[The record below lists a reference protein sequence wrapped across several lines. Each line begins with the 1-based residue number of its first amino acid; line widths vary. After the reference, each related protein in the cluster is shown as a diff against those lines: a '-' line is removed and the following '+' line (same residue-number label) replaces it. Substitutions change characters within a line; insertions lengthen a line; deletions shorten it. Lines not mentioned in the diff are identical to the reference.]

1 MKDNEIKN
9 VAIYLRKS
17 RDDGD
22 EDILR
27 KHRMALTD
35 FAHKNRW
42 KYELFEEDAISG
54 EFLNKRPIVS
64 QLLDRIENLEFD
76 AILVKAL
83 DRLSR
88 GDEAEYGELLRVLR
102 NSDCSIVTPERVYNP
117 SDLNESMVISINGI
131 FAHREL
137 NAIVNRLQE
146 GKKYGAK
153 EGKMTNGKPPY
164 PYYYHKEI
172 IDSDKGQKIIPT
184 VRVDP
189 EKHKIYEKIKELYI
203 AQNMGTERI
212 AFFLN
217 QRGISS
223 PNGKNWTTATVSRLL
238 LHEFHMGVAIYGKTQ
253 WKENRAGKI
262 RVVKLPREKWHI
274 GRGDWPIIKTESEH
288 NEILRI
294 TQQNLRVPSRAKQ
307 GAFPT
312 SGIMFCQKCGYSMRY
327 SLGKLEAKS
336 GKVYNYTKCSHKNPM
351 GKKCE
356 QRGVKMDENF
366 YNTLYNTISKCNT
379 NKRKVLEIA
388 QKSERLRRIEI
399 EIEEVQRKIEDIDK
413 QLKRIKAAYAAGV
426 YTLEELKIEK
436 KDIEVK
442 KKSLLSAYQNLS
454 EEREGMSMLS
464 EKELSK
470 RVENFKEKWANASS
484 EEKNALLKSFIKKI
498 VYNREGNKITL
509 SIEYQ

>member
-1 MKDNEIKN
+1 MKDKEIKN

-27 KHRMALTD
+27 KHRTVLID

-42 KYELFEEDAISG
+42 NYELFEEDAISG

-102 NSDCSIVTPERVYNP
+102 NSDCSIVTPERLYNP
-117 SDLNESMVISINGI
+117 SDLNESMFISLTGI

-137 NAIVNRLQE
+137 NTIKERFQE
-146 GKKYGAK
+146 GKRIGAR

-172 IDSDKGQKIIPT
+172 IEASKGQEVIST

-189 EKHKIYEKIKELYI
+189 EKHKVYKTIKELYI
-203 AQNMGTERI
+203 EQNMGTERI
-212 AFFLN
+212 AIFLN
-217 QRGISS
+217 QNGISS
-223 PNGKNWTTATVSRLL
+223 PNGKNWTTAAVSRLL
-238 LHEFHMGVAIYGKTQ
+238 LHEFHMGVVIYGKTQ
-253 WKENRAGKI
+253 WKKNRAGKI
-262 RVVKLPREKWHI
+262 RVVHLPKEKWHV

-307 GAFPT
+307 GIFPT

-327 SLGKLEAKS
+327 SSGKLEAKS
-336 GKVYNYTKCSHKNPM
+336 GKVYFYTKCSHKNPM

-366 YNTLYNTISKCNT
+366 YNALYSTISKYNP
-379 NKRKVLEIA
+379 NKRKVVDIA
-388 QKSERLRRIEI
+388 KKSERLKNIVLETGDI
-399 EIEEVQRKIEDIDK
+399 QRNIEDVNK
-413 QLKRIKAAYAAGV
+413 QLKRIKDAYTAGV
-426 YTLEELKIEK
+426 YTLEELKVEK
-436 KDIEVK
+436 KEIEAK
-442 KKSLLSAYQNLS
+442 KENLLSIYKKLT
-454 EEREGMSMLS
+454 EEKEGMSMLS
-464 EKELSK
+464 EEELSK
-470 RVENFKEKWANASS
+470 RVEHFKEKWDKASS
-484 EEKNALLKSFIKKI
+484 QEKNTLLKTFIKKI
-498 VYNREGNKITL
+498 IYNREDNKIIL
-509 SIEYQ
+509 AVEYL